1 MIKNKGLGKGLGA
14 LFTEADYIVES
25 GDSSVNTVRLS
36 DIEPDKDQPRKVF
49 NEESLTTLAESIE
62 RHGIL
67 QPLVVRKAKLSQ
79 GDSAASKLLDEKY
92 TIISGERRWR
102 AAKMAGLTEV
112 PVVIK
117 DLTDSETVELAMV
130 ENLQREDLNPLEE
143 ALGYKFMMEKL
154 SITQD
159 EAAQK
164 VGKSRPAVANALRLL
179 KLPDEIQAMVE
190 NKQLSPGHARALL
203 SFESEAQMLEVA
215 KLIIAKGL
223 SVREIEKMAQNSK
236 KEIKPKTP
244 KKRDTYFDEV
254 ELAISK
260 ATGRKVKVKETAK
273 TIEIEFFNN
282 DDLAKIAKALQD

>member
-1 MIKNKGLGKGLGA
+1 MAVKKGGLGRGLDA
-14 LFTEADYIVES
+14 LFADNSVEE
-25 GDSSVNTVRLS
+25 SSQTPVKLKIME
-36 DIEPDKDQPRKVF
+36 IEPNREQPRKMF
-49 NEESLTTLAESIE
+49 DESALGELADSIAT
-62 RHGIL
+62 HGVI
-67 QPLVVRKAKLSQ
+67 QPLLVRPIKDGGYQLVA
-79 GDSAASKLLDEKY
+79 
-92 TIISGERRWR
+92 GERRWR
-102 AAKMAGLTEV
+102 AARMAGLSEV

-190 NKQLSPGHARALL
+190 NKQISPGHARALL
-203 SFESEAQMLEVA
+203 SFENEAQMLEVA
-215 KLIIAKGL
+215 KIIISKGL

-236 KEIKPKTP
+236 KEIKPKAP

-254 ELAISK
+254 ELAIGK
-260 ATGRKVKVKETAK
+260 ATGRKVKVKEGAK
-273 TIEIEFFNN
+273 TLEIEFFDK
-282 DDLAKIAKALQD
+282 DDLAKIAKALQ

>member
-1 MIKNKGLGKGLGA
+1 MAVKKGGLGRGLDA
-14 LFTEADYIVES
+14 LFADNSVEE
-25 GDSSVNTVRLS
+25 SSQNSVKLKIME
-36 DIEPDKDQPRKVF
+36 IEPNREQPRKIF
-49 NEESLTTLAESIE
+49 DEAALGELADSIAT
-62 RHGIL
+62 HGVI
-67 QPLVVRKAKLSQ
+67 QPLLVRPIKDGGYQLVA
-79 GDSAASKLLDEKY
+79 
-92 TIISGERRWR
+92 GERRWR
-102 AAKMAGLTEV
+102 AARIAGLTEV

-154 SITQD
+154 AITQD

-179 KLPDEIQAMVE
+179 RLPDEIQAMVE

-203 SFESEAQMLEVA
+203 SFENEARMLEVA

-236 KEIKPKTP
+236 KEIKPKAP

>member
-1 MIKNKGLGKGLGA
+1 MAVKKGGLGRGLDA
-14 LFTEADYIVES
+14 LFADNSVEE
-25 GDSSVNTVRLS
+25 SSQTPVKLKIME
-36 DIEPDKDQPRKVF
+36 IEPNREQPRKIF
-49 NEESLTTLAESIE
+49 DEAALSELADSIAT
-62 RHGIL
+62 HGVI
-67 QPLVVRKAKLSQ
+67 QPLLVRPIKDGGYQLVA
-79 GDSAASKLLDEKY
+79 
-92 TIISGERRWR
+92 GERRWR
-102 AAKMAGLTEV
+102 AARIAGLTEV

-179 KLPDEIQAMVE
+179 KLPDEIQTMVE

-215 KLIIAKGL
+215 KLIISKGL

-236 KEIKPKTP
+236 KEIKPKAP

-254 ELAISK
+254 ELAISN